1 VPGGSRRDDAGD
13 FGATWLNLDGW
24 TMLGLPGQTILTTGG
39 WLSGWSNSIVR
50 LSAQL
55 MGPLA
60 RMVDDWDTAEL
71 AFRLGS
77 GERSQRKPGPIY
89 VVT

>member
-1 VPGGSRRDDAGD
+1 
-13 FGATWLNLDGW
+13 
-24 TMLGLPGQTILTTGG
+24 
-39 WLSGWSNSIVR
+39 
-50 LSAQL
+50 
-55 MGPLA
+55 
-60 RMVDDWDTAEL
+60 MVDDWDTAEL